1 MLIPVDIVFI
11 ENKNNSPWTNR
22 YVVPAT
28 GSDPWLLDDWSGRM
42 QVSPENADSGGTL
55 KGE

>member
-1 MLIPVDIVFI
+1 MFI